1 MAGAHF
7 TIQTD
12 HDSLKNLPN
21 QPAVNRR
28 VWKWVQVLQGY
39 DCDIVHIPGKSNPAD
54 FLSRRSVQELKSM
67 VDVRAQ
73 EESMVQRL
81 RLGDG
86 QVPEDKI
93 QEKLDEVFKGQA
105 GKVNSLHSFNSLST
119 ILMARSTITL
129 ESQLRKNI
137 LIGLQNDTRWSDILQ
152 AVQSDKDHKFIKQGR
167 CKFRLM
173 HSLLEMQNEEAQDK
187 GWKLVI
193 PNDPEIK
200 KTILEEIHSVPYSGH
215 LGYQKTLKTD
225 TEDILLDRPSFGGSR
240 FCFRLSSM
248 STGEERY

>member
-1 MAGAHF
+1 MLTAPVLQLPDFDREFVVTTDASEVSVGAILQQNFGKGLQPICYDSRKLNPAECRYSAYERELLGIVWAVGKWRHYLAGAHF

-28 VWKWVQVLQGY
+28 IWKWVQVLQGY

-129 ESQLRKNI
+129 ESAI
-137 LIGLQNDTRWSDILQ
+137 EE
-152 AVQSDKDHKFIKQGR
+152 KDFDRVYKMIPGGPTF
-167 CKFRLM
+167 CRLY
-173 HSLLEMQNEEAQDK
+173 SRTKITNLLNKDVA
-187 GWKLVI
+187 
-193 PNDPEIK
+193 N
-200 KTILEEIHSVPYSGH
+200 SA
-215 LGYQKTLKTD
+215 
-225 TEDILLDRPSFGGSR
+225 
-240 FCFRLSSM
+240 
-248 STGEERY
+248 